1 MADEL
6 WKLSA
11 CDAAAGIQA
20 KRFSAEALVASVT
33 ERMQSLNPTLN
44 AIIHDLTGEAL
55 NDARAADQQLALGK
69 PVGPLH
75 GIPVTIK
82 SNIDVKGQPTPN
94 GLPAFADLIAPDDSP
109 VVANLRKA
117 GAIIVGRTNTPEL
130 SMRLTTDNP
139 LHGRTLNPW
148 DETAS
153 PGGSS
158 GGASSAGAAG
168 FGPIHHGNDIGG
180 SLRCPSFN
188 CGLSTVKPTFGRV
201 PAYLPS
207 AQEER
212 GLLAQLISVQGPICR
227 EVRDVRVAL
236 RVMAGGDPRDP
247 FWMPVPFEGWPTED
261 GPIRVGV
268 TTESYGH
275 PIHPDIAASIDQAAG
290 YLSDAGY
297 AVESVDTP
305 SVDDAARDWFRFLG
319 AELEA
324 FLMPLARAHGSETI
338 QQIFE
343 WYFEMG
349 QTANS
354 VEYQVGIKARSAMTR
369 RWNAFLDKT
378 PLILTPYFLQPTP
391 DWDCD
396 QRSLAGTR
404 TLFDSAI
411 YSTGIN
417 WLSLPAGVTPIGMVA
432 ERPAGVQII
441 GRRYRED
448 MILDAMEAIE
458 SRVGVLTHNLW
469 AREDQRIF

>member
-6 WKLSA
+6 WQLSA
-11 CDAAAGIQA
+11 CDAAAGIRER
-20 KRFSAEALVASVT
+20 RFSAEALIESVT
-33 ERMQSLNPTLN
+33 NRIRSHNPKLN
-44 AIIHDLTGEAL
+44 AIVHDLTDQAL
-55 NDARAADQQLALGK
+55 EDARSADRQVRAGESL
-69 PVGPLH
+69 GPLH
-75 GIPVTIK
+75 GVPVSIK
-82 SNIDVKGQPTPN
+82 SNVDVKGQPTPN

-109 VVANLRKA
+109 VVSNLKKA
-117 GAIIVGRTNTPEL
+117 GAVIIGRTNTPEL

-139 LHGRTLNPW
+139 LFGRTLNPW
-148 DETAS
+148 DEEAS

-158 GGASSAGAAG
+158 GGASSACAAG

-188 CGLSTVKPTFGRV
+188 CGLSTIKPTFGRV

-227 EVRDVRVAL
+227 EVADVRLAL
-236 RVMAGGDPRDP
+236 RVMAGADARDP
-247 FWMPVPFEGWPTED
+247 FWMPVPFEGWPAPS

-275 PIHPDIAASIDQAAG
+275 PVHPEIVESIDRAAG

-297 AVESVDTP
+297 AVEAVTTP

-324 FLMPLARAHGSETI
+324 FLMPLARAHGSQTV

-349 QTANS
+349 QIADPKA
-354 VEYQVGIKARSAMTR
+354 YQVGIKSRSTMTR
-369 RWNAFLDKT
+369 RWNEFLEAT
-378 PLILTPYFLQPTP
+378 PLVLSPYFLQPTP

-396 QRSLAGTR
+396 QRSLQATR
-404 TLFDSAI
+404 ELFEAAI

-417 WLSLPAGVTPIGMVA
+417 WVSLPAGVTPIGMVA
-432 ERPAGVQII
+432 GRPAGVQII
-441 GRRYRED
+441 GRRFRED
-448 MILDAMEAIE
+448 MILDAMQVIE
-458 SRVGVLTHNLW
+458 TRVGILTRQLW
-469 AREDQRIF
+469 ASDA